1 MQVPKNYQDYLNP
14 PGVGNN
20 NQGSLQQIDILGN
33 NNQGSLQQIDILGN
47 NNQDSLQQIDILG
60 QLILNMHQNLL
71 F

>member
-14 PGVGNN
+14 PGV
-20 NQGSLQQIDILGN
+20 GN